1 MDNRERADLREIAIQ
16 VLDDINGE
24 CGVGN
29 ETSVIYDEKGDYAG
43 WAPEVIEAAE
53 QAISRTLASALAQ
66 RDAWQPIETAPP
78 NTTVLL
84 FEPEVEGRAGSIITG
99 MARWGWSTD
108 TVSNWS
114 ENSWATHWMPLPAS
128 PSPSAE
134 TGNG

>member
-53 QAISRTLASALAQ
+53 QAISRALASALAQ
-66 RDAWQPIETAPP
+66 RDAD
-78 NTTVLL
+78 VLAEREHCAL
-84 FEPEVEGRAGSIITG
+84 VAENVPYAMRDGGMTLSGFIAARDCAEIIAEEIRART
-99 MARWGWSTD
+99 
-108 TVSNWS
+108 
-114 ENSWATHWMPLPAS
+114 AS

-134 TGNG
+134 TEA